1 MFAVRKNYRKFLW
14 CFLCVSIALTCW
26 YTKYAVEKALP
37 DRIKLIEQEEQNLNL
52 NLPVQASIYQEST
65 EASTEGES
73 NIPDGAVTVDL
84 QQPCTLKTGT
94 TGCYKMNCKLFGIFD
109 LKEVTLEIVE
119 GQKVIPCGDPIGIY
133 METNGVLVIGSGKVK
148 GADGTEEEPARGI
161 VQSGDYIVAVNGEEV
176 EDKEG
181 LQEAVKEVMDT
192 DIVLKLRRNG
202 EIIEVK
208 TPVIVDPIG
217 ERKLGIWVRDN
228 IQGIGTL
235 TYVTLDGEFG
245 ALGHG
250 ISDIDTG
257 TLMELAEGALYDTQ
271 IIDVVKGKAGE
282 PGELTGVIRYSD
294 ELERGDIEVNSECGI
309 YGTANNT
316 LISQLQYE
324 PIEVGLKQ
332 NIEVG
337 SALVRCSV
345 DGEVKDYDAYIER
358 VELNSDAVNKGIVI
372 RITDEELLEKTGG
385 IVQGMSGSPIIQNN
399 KLVGAVTHVFV
410 QDSTRGYGIF
420 VENMLGQN

>member
-1 MFAVRKNYRKFLW
+1 M
-14 CFLCVSIALTCW
+14 
-26 YTKYAVEKALP
+26 P
-37 DRIKLIEQEEQNLNL
+37 DKIQLIEQEEQDLNL
-52 NLPVQASIYQEST
+52 NLPIQASIYQESA
-65 EASTEGES
+65 EASIEGES

-94 TGCYKMNCKLFGIFD
+94 TGCYTMNCKLFGIFN
-109 LKEVTLEIVE
+109 LKDVTLEIVE
-119 GQKVIPCGDPIGIY
+119 GQKVIPCGEPIGIY
-133 METNGVLVIGSGKVK
+133 METDGVLVIGSGKVK
-148 GADGTEEEPARGI
+148 AADGSETEPARGI
-161 VQSGDYIVAVNGEEV
+161 VQSGDYIIAVNGEAV
-176 EDKEG
+176 EDKED
-181 LQEAVKEVMDT
+181 LQNAIKEAKKS

-202 EIIEVK
+202 KTIEVK
-208 TPVIVDPIG
+208 TTAVVDSAG

-235 TYVTLDGEFG
+235 TYVTLDGKFG

-250 ISDIDTG
+250 ISDVDTG
-257 TLMELAEGALYDTQ
+257 TLMELESGSLYDTQ

-294 ELERGDIEVNSECGI
+294 DLERGDIEENNECGI

-316 LISQLQYE
+316 LISELQYE

-332 NIEVG
+332 DIEVG
-337 SALVRCSV
+337 PAIVRCAV

-420 VENMLGQN
+420 VENMLGH

>member
-1 MFAVRKNYRKFLW
+1 M
-14 CFLCVSIALTCW
+14 
-26 YTKYAVEKALP
+26 P
-37 DRIKLIEQEEQNLNL
+37 DKIQLIEQEEQDLNL
-52 NLPVQASIYQEST
+52 NLPIQASIYQESA
-65 EASTEGES
+65 EASIEGES

-94 TGCYKMNCKLFGIFD
+94 TGCYTMNCKLFGIFN
-109 LKEVTLEIVE
+109 LKDVTLEIVE
-119 GQKVIPCGDPIGIY
+119 GQKVIPCGEPIGIY
-133 METNGVLVIGSGKVK
+133 METDGVLVIGSGKVK
-148 GADGTEEEPARGI
+148 AADGSETEPARGI
-161 VQSGDYIVAVNGEEV
+161 VQSGDYIIAVNGEAV
-176 EDKEG
+176 EDKED
-181 LQEAVKEVMDT
+181 LQNAIKEAKKS

-202 EIIEVK
+202 KTIEVK
-208 TPVIVDPIG
+208 TTAVVDSAG

-235 TYVTLDGEFG
+235 TYVTLDGKFG

-250 ISDIDTG
+250 ISDVDTG
-257 TLMELAEGALYDTQ
+257 TLMELEKGSLYDTQ

-294 ELERGDIEVNSECGI
+294 DLERGDIEENNECGI

-316 LISQLQYE
+316 LISELQYE

-332 NIEVG
+332 DIEVG
-337 SALVRCSV
+337 PAIVRCAV

-420 VENMLGQN
+420 VENMLGH

>member
-1 MFAVRKNYRKFLW
+1 M
-14 CFLCVSIALTCW
+14 
-26 YTKYAVEKALP
+26 P
-37 DRIKLIEQEEQNLNL
+37 DKIQLIEQEEQDLNL
-52 NLPVQASIYQEST
+52 NLPIQASIYQESA
-65 EASTEGES
+65 EASIEGES

-94 TGCYKMNCKLFGIFD
+94 TGCYTMNCKLFGIFN
-109 LKEVTLEIVE
+109 LKDVTLEIVE
-119 GQKVIPCGDPIGIY
+119 GQKVIPCGETIGNY
-133 METNGVLVIGSGKVK
+133 METDGVLVIGSGKVK
-148 GADGTEEEPARGI
+148 AADGSETEPARGI
-161 VQSGDYIVAVNGEEV
+161 VQSGDYIIAVNGEAV
-176 EDKEG
+176 EDKED
-181 LQEAVKEVMDT
+181 LQNAIKEAKKS

-202 EIIEVK
+202 KTIEVK
-208 TPVIVDPIG
+208 TTAVVDSAG

-235 TYVTLDGEFG
+235 TYVTLDGKFG

-250 ISDIDTG
+250 ISDVDTG
-257 TLMELAEGALYDTQ
+257 TLMELEKGSLYDTQ

-294 ELERGDIEVNSECGI
+294 DLERGDIEENNECGI

-316 LISQLQYE
+316 LISELQYE

-332 NIEVG
+332 DIEVG
-337 SALVRCSV
+337 PAIVRCAV

-420 VENMLGQN
+420 VENMLGH